1 MGRLVA
7 WRLAAGQSRL
17 GLSCDKAL
25 NICHQI
31 GRLTAQRSRKLEDDV
46 DCGLMY
52 ASLNE
57 ADVVPLH
64 IRFQR
69 QLLLR
74 QSCLLPPFA
83 ENLAECHPCVQ
94 TVPPLYEVAL
104 SIHGRARSS
113 QHTVNSWRCMASF
126 GLGSGALL
134 AGPSGYRRS
143 SRGRNVDVEEQLRTS
158 PVLCRLRLLSG
169 SVPVSGKQEWPARRE
184 EDHAEARQPCKAIP

>member
-1 MGRLVA
+1 MGRLVV
-7 WRLAAGQSRL
+7 WRLATGQSRL

-25 NICHQI
+25 NICHKI
-31 GRLTAQRSRKLEDDV
+31 GRPTAQRSRKLEDDV

-83 ENLAECHPCVQ
+83 ENLTECQPCVQ
-94 TVPPLYEVAL
+94 TVPPLHEVAL
-104 SIHGRARSS
+104 SIQGRARSS
-113 QHTVNSWRCMASF
+113 QHTVNSWRHMASL
-126 GLGSGALL
+126 GLDNGTLL
-134 AGPSGYRRS
+134 LQ
-143 SRGRNVDVEEQLRTS
+143 E
-158 PVLCRLRLLSG
+158 RL
-169 SVPVSGKQEWPARRE
+169 
-184 EDHAEARQPCKAIP
+184 